1 VCRVHRH
8 AALAS
13 TVALLGQAILA
24 FERRPVDLGRT
35 DDMPHGQRIARQRET
50 GDTGAMSIAFRAVDE
65 PAATREDY
73 WRHVLTDTIAPMD
86 VRFDDHL
93 NTNDQIVTGELGAV
107 HVIDSGTGPGEGRRT
122 STHIRRS
129 DPERYQLF
137 VQIEGTS
144 MGEQESRWAHLGPG
158 DLSLTDLSRPFRCIY
173 QARRAVLV
181 TFPHAMLPLPRQDV
195 ASLLGRR
202 IPGDQGPA
210 ALLSTFVR
218 QLPGHLD
225 DDDGAGGTRLAT
237 AVLDLMAVAV
247 ATQLDSRSAVPTDA
261 RQRALLR
268 RIHASIDARLG
279 DFDLTPATIAAAHHI
294 SVRYLH
300 QLFEPEKHSVADL
313 IRTRRLEKCRR
324 DLLDPTLADRPVA
337 AIGARWGFPNAAHF
351 SRLFRDAYG
360 LPPSQFRRQFGQ
372 PRTPDFNR

>member
-1 VCRVHRH
+1 
-8 AALAS
+8 
-13 TVALLGQAILA
+13 
-24 FERRPVDLGRT
+24 
-35 DDMPHGQRIARQRET
+35 
-50 GDTGAMSIAFRAVDE
+50 MSIAFRAVDE

-93 NTNDQIVTGELGAV
+93 DTNDRIVTGELGAV
-107 HVIDSGTGPGEGRRT
+107 HVIDSSTGPGEGRRT

-129 DPERYQLF
+129 DPARYQLF
-137 VQIEGTS
+137 VQIDGS
-144 MGEQESRWAHLGPG
+144 SVGEQDNRWAHLGPG

-173 QARRAVLV
+173 PARRAVLV
-181 TFPHAMLPLPRQDV
+181 TFPHAMLPLRRQEAV
-195 ASLLGRR
+195 GLVGRR
-202 IPGDQGPA
+202 IPGDKGPA

-237 AVLDLMAVAV
+237 AVLDLLTVAV
-247 ATQLDSRSAVPTDA
+247 AAQLNRRTAIPPDTRRRT
-261 RQRALLR
+261 LLR

-279 DFDLTPATIAAAHHI
+279 DTDLTPTTIAAAHHI

-300 QLFEPEKHSVADL
+300 QLFETEQHSVADL
-313 IRTRRLEKCRR
+313 IRTRRLERCRR
-324 DLLDPTLADRPVA
+324 DLLDPTLVDRPVA
-337 AIGARWGFPNAAHF
+337 AIGARWGFTNAAHF
-351 SRLFRDAYG
+351 SRLFRDING

-372 PRTPDFNR
+372 PHTPDIKH